1 MKTTKNDAF
10 WEDMMSQIDDRE
22 YKRVSRKMEVAAFLY
37 DTLKAKGISQ
47 KQFAKMMGKN
57 ASEVSKWLSGT
68 HNFTIDTLTDIEG
81 VLGVKLFHTDQPVL
95 IEKPYTA
102 MSAQLIIIENEISLE
117 PTLNYNLDY
126 TTPFSLKLNGK
137 GKSQTF
143 LN

>member
-95 IEKPYTA
+95 IENPY
-102 MSAQLIIIENEISLE
+102 IITTTLVTRIS
-117 PTLNYNLDY
+117 N
-126 TTPFSLKLNGK
+126 
-137 GKSQTF
+137 
-143 LN
+143 